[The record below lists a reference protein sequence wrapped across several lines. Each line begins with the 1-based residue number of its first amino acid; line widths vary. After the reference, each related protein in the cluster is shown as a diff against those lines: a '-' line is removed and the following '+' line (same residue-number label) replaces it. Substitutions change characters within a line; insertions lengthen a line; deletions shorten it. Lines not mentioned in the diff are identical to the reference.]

1 MVCISYITGG
11 SPIFLNRIIP
21 YAQCVYCLISTG
33 ILAFINDDLITENNR
48 AKILVIRY
56 FQQRNNNKRNFNR
69 ERDYEF
75 IMNSVPLSRSTKM
88 ISNIKPSLCYYFVL
102 RPI

>member
-1 MVCISYITGG
+1 MMSIMVCISYITGG

-56 FQQRNNNKRNFNR
+56 FQQRNNNKRNF
-69 ERDYEF
+69 
-75 IMNSVPLSRSTKM
+75 
-88 ISNIKPSLCYYFVL
+88 
-102 RPI
+102 

>member
-69 ERDYEF
+69 GRDYEF
-75 IMNSVPLSRSTKM
+75 IMNSVPSSTKM
-88 ISNIKPSLCYYFVL
+88 ISNIKPSLCYFVL